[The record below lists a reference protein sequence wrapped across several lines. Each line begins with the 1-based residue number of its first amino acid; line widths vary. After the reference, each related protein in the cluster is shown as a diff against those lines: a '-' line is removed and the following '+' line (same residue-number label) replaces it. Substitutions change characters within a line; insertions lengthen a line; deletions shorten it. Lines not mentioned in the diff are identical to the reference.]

1 MAPQRAVEYL
11 LSIYDSVPTLDELFQ
26 LAVIDLVRKE
36 ARANAEGPHKAKW
49 IRTIF
54 ELLNASSHTVK
65 YEAAT
70 SLTTLT
76 QNPAAVKASAS
87 AFIELCV
94 KEADNNVKLIVLERI
109 NQLRARHEHV
119 LDPLVMDLLRVLA
132 SNDMEVRR
140 KALSVALEMVTGR
153 NVEEVVGSLKKQL
166 SNTMEE
172 SGYEKVRVTTP
183 SSSTPDRRLM
193 LASPRTEPRIP
204 AAPHPVDP
212 LVCDQ
217 ILRGRGFGRP
227 RSDGV
232 HRRRRQLVGGRR
244 HLVRA

>member
-1 MAPQRAVEYL
+1 MTKRASHSVLQESDPTCKRNAFVSLSSMAPQRAVEYL
-11 LSIYDSVPTLDELFQ
+11 LSIYDSVPALDELFQ

-36 ARANAEGPHKAKW
+36 ARSNADGPHKAKW

-87 AFIELCV
+87 AFIELCI

-172 SGYEKVRVTTP
+172 SGYEKVRW
-183 SSSTPDRRLM
+183 
-193 LASPRTEPRIP
+193 
-204 AAPHPVDP
+204 P
-212 LVCDQ
+212 LTQ
-217 ILRGRGFGRP
+217 PPERALR
-227 RSDGV
+227 
-232 HRRRRQLVGGRR
+232 
-244 HLVRA
+244 